1 MDERKFCWLFKLT
14 NWQLSFL
21 KQQYKVTWNNRFSL
35 IFKLE
40 LPKMNRI

>member
-21 KQQYKVTWNNRFSL
+21 KQYKVTWSNRGSL